1 MNTKVYVESPA
12 AAATGSE
19 LADMFS
25 VYGNVVDVNVAID
38 RAKHNLRAFGF
49 VTMATPEGARSAIQ
63 GLNGKAIGTG
73 TLTVCEACPAE
84 RHASSPN
91 GRRSPRRS
99 SRLLY

>member
-1 MNTKVYVESPA
+1 MD
-12 AAATGSE
+12 
-19 LADMFS
+19 LFS
-25 VYGNVVDVNVAID
+25 HYGNVVDINIAIE

-63 GLNGKAIGTG
+63 GLNGKTIGTG
-73 TLTVCEACPAE
+73 TLTVSESCPGE
-84 RHASSPN
+84 RRASSPN